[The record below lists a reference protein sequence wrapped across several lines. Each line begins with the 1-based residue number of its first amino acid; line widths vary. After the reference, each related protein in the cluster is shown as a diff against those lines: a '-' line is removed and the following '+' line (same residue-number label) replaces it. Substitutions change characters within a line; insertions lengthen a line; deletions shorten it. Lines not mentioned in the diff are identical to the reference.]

1 MKALKKIS
9 ITLGVFILLIGALML
24 VGKIYS
30 EHHPN
35 DPTVRDLNKYNF
47 MIPKEDYFVKTDKLV
62 KKEKFGTD
70 FYNYTYKT
78 VGYDKKGDGKKITY
92 TATKKLKTN
101 HYLKLTTK
109 QDQVL
114 SYSEVKK
121 REIPEDANKNLN

>member
-1 MKALKKIS
+1 MLKLINLLKK
-9 ITLGVFILLIGALML
+9 
-24 VGKIYS
+24 
-30 EHHPN
+30 
-35 DPTVRDLNKYNF
+35 
-47 MIPKEDYFVKTDKLV
+47 
-62 KKEKFGTD
+62 KFGTD

-121 REIPEDANKNLN
+121 ERFLKTQIKI